1 MRGTPNVDAEYDDIL
16 EACDISHALAGKWR
30 VLFTQKY
37 RPVLVGSGKSQV
49 VLCQSA
55 AWGPNLV
62 ASVHHRLCRAGS
74 KFGGGACIVLQRP
87 PLLLVSTSKTP
98 S

>member
-37 RPVLVGSGKSQV
+37 RPVLVGSGESQL
-49 VLCQSA
+49 VLCQVVD
-55 AWGPNLV
+55 PIPL
-62 ASVHHRLCRAGS
+62 RLCT
-74 KFGGGACIVLQRP
+74 GAHTKQLA
-87 PLLLVSTSKTP
+87 ST
-98 S
+98 